1 MFAGLETWLVL
12 LLQVGLTLIGAVVAY
27 GAVRNARTPQGA
39 VAWVVFLVSFPLL
52 ALPAYAIFGRL
63 GFGSYIRRRK
73 AVEEAHRRDI
83 TGSTDPERWSKLR
96 ALDALSPMA
105 VTVGDRIELMTD
117 GAALFDAIMEAIDAA
132 ETEVLV
138 QYFIIRRDPVGRR
151 LQERLIEAARRG
163 VRVRLMCDAL
173 GSIWLGPWYL
183 RALREAGAQAAV
195 IKGPQ
200 RPLGRVGLNF
210 RNHRKAVIVDGR
222 LAFTGGHNLG
232 QEYVDGGRRFEAWR
246 DTSIRIEGPTAWHL
260 RELYGEDWAW
270 AAGAPL
276 GQPDDL
282 VRPKEGEGLPALLMP
297 TGPTDE
303 MERASLMLMWLIGS
317 ARERLW
323 IATPYLVPHTDV
335 LSALQLAA
343 WRGVD
348 VRILIPA
355 KPDKWLPWLAARAFF
370 EDLTLSGVQIWEYE
384 RGFMHQKV
392 MLVDD
397 DLACVGT
404 LNLDVRSVMLNFEA
418 TVAVQDEAFAGE
430 VAAVL
435 ERDFASSR
443 RLDGDLSRAPLPVR
457 GLAPIARLFGPV
469 L

>member
-1 MFAGLETWLVL
+1 MLAGFEAWL
-12 LLQVGLTLIGAVVAY
+12 LLTIQAGLTLFGAAIAY

-63 GFGSYIRRRK
+63 GFGSFIRRRK
-73 AVEEAHRRDI
+73 AVEEAHRRDAS
-83 TGSTDPERWSKLR
+83 GGTDPERWNKLR
-96 ALDALSPMA
+96 VLDTLSPMA
-105 VTVGDRIELMTD
+105 VTVGDRIELVTE
-117 GAALFDAIMEAIDAA
+117 GRALFDAIFEAIDGA
-132 ETEVLV
+132 ESEVLV
-138 QYFIIRRDPVGRR
+138 QYFIPRRDGLGERMKDR
-151 LQERLIEAARRG
+151 LLAAAARG

-173 GSIWLGPWYL
+173 GSIWLGLGYL
-183 RALREAGAQAAV
+183 RSLRAGGVEAVV
-195 IKGPQ
+195 IRGPK

-246 DTSIRIEGPTAWHL
+246 DTSIRVEGPTAWNL
-260 RELYGEDWAW
+260 RELYAEDWAW
-270 AAGAPL
+270 ASGEPL
-276 GQPDDL
+276 GRPDALRQPE
-282 VRPKEGEGLPALLMP
+282 EGPGLPALLIP

-303 MERASLMLMWLIGS
+303 LERASLMLMSLIGA

-335 LSALQLAA
+335 LSALQLAS

-355 KPDKWLPWLAARAFF
+355 NPDKWLPWLAARAFF
-370 EDLTLSGVQIWEYE
+370 EDLTLSGVEIWEYE

-392 MLVDD
+392 MVVDH

-404 LNLDVRSVMLNFEA
+404 LNLDVRSVMLNFES
-418 TVAVQDEAFAGE
+418 TIAVQDEGFAGS
-430 VAAVL
+430 VAEML
-435 ERDFASSR
+435 ERDFAASR
-443 RLDGDLSRAPLPVR
+443 RIDGDLSRAPGPVR
-457 GLAPIARLFGPV
+457 FLAPIARLFGPV